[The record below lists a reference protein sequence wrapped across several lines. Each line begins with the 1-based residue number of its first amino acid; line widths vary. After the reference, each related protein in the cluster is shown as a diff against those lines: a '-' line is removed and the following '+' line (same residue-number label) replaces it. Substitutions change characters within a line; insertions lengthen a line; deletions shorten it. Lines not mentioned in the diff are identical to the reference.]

1 MGKVNLAVYKGDL
14 GFAIYKMCFLIH
26 EYMYFQIISSLRG
39 LFEEKKIMPKST
51 TFEIYSYAGQKVLF
65 SVDAINKDGP
75 FLWYIKDGGG

>member
-51 TFEIYSYAGQKVLF
+51 TFEICAFVVQSIA
-65 SVDAINKDGP
+65 VDVFFFCNIFTK
-75 FLWYIKDGGG
+75 

>member
-14 GFAIYKMCFLIH
+14 GFAIYKKCFLIH

-51 TFEIYSYAGQKVLF
+51 TFEIYPIMDFFPHFYHKTIVHTS
-65 SVDAINKDGP
+65 SN
-75 FLWYIKDGGG
+75 

>member
-39 LFEEKKIMPKST
+39 LFEEKKIIPKST
-51 TFEIYSYAGQKVLF
+51 TFEIYPHSHVYAIF
-65 SVDAINKDGP
+65 EFYHISP
-75 FLWYIKDGGG
+75 